1 MSWISAG
8 VETALRETRKMRAG
22 ILKIDLA
29 LRLANIGVRVTI
41 SVLEWVEVLK
51 YVDFLQLLANFLD
64 YL

>member
-1 MSWISAG
+1 
-8 VETALRETRKMRAG
+8 MRAG